1 MELLLCA
8 GLVAAVLVI
17 LVRGHYW
24 RDYLKR
30 RAQRD
35 EQLLFF
41 THTPDAYRPGL
52 VHEKCVI
59 TRAERTNPTALING
73 GAQPC
78 WKVFGRKQAGL

>member
-1 MELLLCA
+1 MELLFGV
-8 GLVAAVLVI
+8 GLVVVVLVV

-30 RAQRD
+30 MAQRD

-59 TRAERTNPTALING
+59 TRLERTRSTALANG
-73 GAQPC
+73 GAAPC
-78 WKVFGRKQAGL
+78 WKVFGRKQAEL